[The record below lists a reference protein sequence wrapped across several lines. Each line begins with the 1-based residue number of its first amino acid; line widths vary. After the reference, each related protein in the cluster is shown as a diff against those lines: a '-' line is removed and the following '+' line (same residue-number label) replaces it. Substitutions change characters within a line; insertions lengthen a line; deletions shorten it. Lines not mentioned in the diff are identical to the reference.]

1 MSVWARVAAWLAGSR
16 PTLASPCPHRADP
29 YTYLTAALP
38 GRGYSRIGAA
48 WGADVWQDETGIRVT
63 VARDGQRARVTCT
76 AWFPVGIEVAV
87 AAEEAHKFIE
97 SL

>member
-1 MSVWARVAAWLAGSR
+1 M
-16 PTLASPCPHRADP
+16 
-29 YTYLTAALP
+29 
-38 GRGYSRIGAA
+38 
-48 WGADVWQDETGIRVT
+48 WQDETGIRVT

-87 AAEEAHKFIE
+87 AAEDAREFIE